1 MLLYLRIY
9 RHSFIFPWL
18 YFLSPL
24 LGLARAAADS
34 QMLLSFLRQPF
45 YQMHTEP
52 NAGKTN
58 LKSFSS
64 GILGYLNCLSQI
76 ESQGFKK
83 KKKGGGEIPD
93 AFISFLQIP
102 VF

>member
-1 MLLYLRIY
+1 
-9 RHSFIFPWL
+9 
-18 YFLSPL
+18 
-24 LGLARAAADS
+24 
-34 QMLLSFLRQPF
+34 
-45 YQMHTEP
+45 MHTEP

-64 GILGYLNCLSQI
+64 GILGYLNCLSQT

-83 KKKGGGEIPD
+83 KKKKGGEIPD
-93 AFISFLQIP
+93 AFIFFLQIP

>member
-1 MLLYLRIY
+1 
-9 RHSFIFPWL
+9 
-18 YFLSPL
+18 
-24 LGLARAAADS
+24 
-34 QMLLSFLRQPF
+34 
-45 YQMHTEP
+45 MHTEP

-64 GILGYLNCLSQI
+64 GILGYLNCLSQT

-83 KKKGGGEIPD
+83 KKKGGEIPD